1 MILVETL
8 VRNWWSNGN
17 AVAVITKTFGQ
28 YGYTDRLQQRIKRK
42 DIFGRIKMT
51 LVPRIDMEQEFTKSL
66 QSHQLAQSHC
76 VGGPV
81 YGLRPLYKLPTRH
94 RGHSRQHPI

>member
-8 VRNWWSNGN
+8 ARNWWSNGN

-28 YGYTDRLQQRIKRK
+28 YGYTDRFEKRIKRK

-51 LVPRIDMEQEFTKSL
+51 LVPRIDTE
-66 QSHQLAQSHC
+66 
-76 VGGPV
+76 
-81 YGLRPLYKLPTRH
+81 
-94 RGHSRQHPI
+94 